1 MKEKF
6 QWKKINLNK
15 WLENKTFLWVM
26 SLIIAVGV
34 WGTIVYN
41 LYPDTT
47 KVIQDVP
54 ITINTQ
60 DTRIRQ
66 LGLNVISGNDTTVDV
81 LVTARRYLIDS
92 ITADDI
98 EVTALMNGVT
108 APGDATL
115 ELQATVKSSS
125 NKEFT
130 IERVT
135 PRKVQVKF
143 GRLVNKTF
151 KVEVDVS
158 GATIPEGFTME
169 TAIPNPLEVTVSGPE
184 EEITKISRAVV
195 KVEADREL
203 TSTETLKAQKIVLY
217 DENNEPIISEH
228 LKLDKE
234 SADVKLPVLKKKEL
248 PLVVKFINV
257 PTGFDVSK
265 LEYELS
271 AQTVNVAG
279 PAEVM
284 DNYSELVVGYIDLK
298 TLSLDSSYAFTVELP
313 TDFVNLDNVTAVSVN
328 FDTSG
333 MKQKTFYVKNLS
345 VVNAPANYDVSI
357 STKSLRVTVIG
368 PSSEVNEM
376 TADDIVATV
385 DISDQEILT
394 GEYKAPV
401 KVAIPGRGT
410 VWPYGDYSVSINV
423 SEK

>member
-1 MKEKF
+1 MAERAFNQNFNPETLRNLLENRLLPDHRTEPGKKICLPEESKMKEKF

-47 KVIQDVP
+47 KVIQGVP

-151 KVEVDVS
+151 KVEVDFGRHHS
-158 GATIPEGFTME
+158 GGLYHGDSDSQ
-169 TAIPNPLEVTVSGPE
+169 PLRSLSAGLRRRYQDQPCGCESGGGPG
-184 EEITKISRAVV
+184 THLNR
-195 KVEADREL
+195 
-203 TSTETLKAQKIVLY
+203 TLKAE
-217 DENNEPIISEH
+217 DC
-228 LKLDKE
+228 
-234 SADVKLPVLKKKEL
+234 
-248 PLVVKFINV
+248 
-257 PTGFDVSK
+257 
-265 LEYELS
+265 
-271 AQTVNVAG
+271 
-279 PAEVM
+279 
-284 DNYSELVVGYIDLK
+284 
-298 TLSLDSSYAFTVELP
+298 
-313 TDFVNLDNVTAVSVN
+313 AV
-328 FDTSG
+328 
-333 MKQKTFYVKNLS
+333 
-345 VVNAPANYDVSI
+345 
-357 STKSLRVTVIG
+357 R
-368 PSSEVNEM
+368 
-376 TADDIVATV
+376 
-385 DISDQEILT
+385 
-394 GEYKAPV
+394 
-401 KVAIPGRGT
+401 
-410 VWPYGDYSVSINV
+410 
-423 SEK
+423 